1 MRKPLR
7 AFAVLAGVALLT
19 TACGGGS
26 SGAAAPASSSD
37 AASST
42 APAESPTTSGPPV
55 RGSEDLVIWTD
66 ELKAPAV
73 KTVADKFAADNGITV
88 AVQVVT
94 GDTQAQIV
102 TANAAGNGPDVFT
115 GAHDW
120 IGNLVQNGTI
130 DPLQLTADQVSGY
143 ADIAVKATTYQS
155 KLYALPYGVEA
166 LALYR
171 NTAVA
176 PDAPKTLEDAFKV
189 GQAALAAKKVESAFN
204 VQQGD
209 NGDPYHMEPMYTSMG
224 GYLFGTTSTGD
235 YDPKD
240 LGVGKPGSIAAAK
253 KVFELGEKGDK
264 ILRRSI
270 SGDNSIALFADGKA
284 AYLISGPWA
293 LVDVKKGGIKYA
305 ISPVPG
311 FAGQKPAQP
320 FAGVQAFFVT
330 SKGKNKAFAQEF
342 VANAVNTPEG
352 MQAMYDGAKLPP
364 ALKSV
369 QATVA
374 AADPDAKIFLEAAD
388 KGAPMPAIPGHVGH
402 LGAARQ
408 GVQRHHRRRRPD
420 VHDDQRGQDHL
431 SRDHCCGLTHGTPGA
446 VA

>member
-7 AFAVLAGVALLT
+7 AFAVLAGAALLT

-26 SGAAAPASSSD
+26 SGGAAAPASSGASSP
-37 AASST
+37 AAS
-42 APAESPTTSGPPV
+42 ATTSGPPV

-66 ELKAPAV
+66 QLKAPAV

-88 AVQVVT
+88 AVQVVS

-130 DPLQLTADQVSGY
+130 DPLQLTPDQVSGY
-143 ADIAVKATTYQS
+143 SDIAVKATTYQS

-171 NTAVA
+171 NTTVA
-176 PDAPKTLEDAFKV
+176 PDAPKTLDDAFKV
-189 GQAALAAKKVESAFN
+189 GKAAVAAKKVESAFN
-204 VQQGD
+204 LQQGD
-209 NGDPYHMEPMYTSMG
+209 NGDPYHLEPLYTSMG

-253 KVFELGEKGDK
+253 KFAALGEKGDK

-270 SGDNSIALFADGKA
+270 SGDNSIALFAGGKA
-284 AYLISGPWA
+284 AFLISGPWA
-293 LVDVKKGGIKYA
+293 LTDVKKGGIKYA
-305 ISPVPG
+305 LSPVPG

-330 SKGKNKAFAQEF
+330 SKAKNKAFAQEF

-352 MQAMYDGAKLPP
+352 MQAMFDGSKLPP

-369 QATVA
+369 QTTVA
-374 AADPDAKIFLEAAD
+374 AADPDTKIFLEAAD
-388 KGAPMPAIPGHVGH
+388 KGAPMPAIPAMSAIWEP
-402 LGAARQ
+402 LGKAYSAIIGGADPTSTMTSAGKTITAAIAAA
-408 GVQRHHRRRRPD
+408 G
-420 VHDDQRGQDHL
+420 
-431 SRDHCCGLTHGTPGA
+431 
-446 VA
+446 

>member
-7 AFAVLAGVALLT
+7 AFTVLAGVALLSS
-19 TACGGGS
+19 ACGGAS
-26 SGAAAPASSSD
+26 SGSAAPASSASTSATASEP
-37 AASST
+37 AA
-42 APAESPTTSGPPV
+42 SPTTSGPPV

-130 DPLQLTADQVSGY
+130 DPLQLTAAELGTYS
-143 ADIAVKATTYQS
+143 DIAVKATTYQG
-155 KLYALPYGVEA
+155 KQYALPYGVEA

-171 NTAVA
+171 NTTVA
-176 PDAPKTLEDAFKV
+176 PDAPKTLDDAFKV
-189 GQAALAAKKVESAFN
+189 GKAAVAAKKVESAFN
-204 VQQGD
+204 LQQGD
-209 NGDPYHMEPMYTSMG
+209 NGDPYHMEPLYTSMG
-224 GYLFGTTSTGD
+224 GYLFGTTSSGD
-235 YDPKD
+235 YNPKD

-253 KVFELGEKGDK
+253 KVAALGEKGDK

-284 AYLISGPWA
+284 AFLISGPWA
-293 LVDVKKGGIKYA
+293 LTDVKKGGIKYA

-311 FAGQKPAQP
+311 FAGQKEAQP

-330 SKGKNKAFAQEF
+330 SKAKNKAFAQEF
-342 VANAVNTPEG
+342 VATAVNTPEG
-352 MQAMYDGAKLPP
+352 MQAMFDGSKLPP

-374 AADPDAKIFLEAAD
+374 AADPDTKIFLEAAD
-388 KGAPMPAIPGHVGH
+388 KGAPMPAIPAMSAIWEP
-402 LGAARQ
+402 LGKAYSAIIGGADPTSTMTSAGKTITAAIAAA
-408 GVQRHHRRRRPD
+408 G
-420 VHDDQRGQDHL
+420 
-431 SRDHCCGLTHGTPGA
+431 
-446 VA
+446 